1 LAFLTV
7 IKKGNF
13 IMSNTAKKLVTTF
26 EKSNKTP
33 VKKAINNAEF
43 NPLAISLSNPAES
56 ISAWVNG
63 SPCYIVTPNLPPL
76 AKLPVVYK
84 PHTQGMQAVLGML
97 GVVTYTEVKKVNGE
111 YPKGLWA
118 VTVNTGNPVGYIYA
132 TPSLQKFLKVTMA
145 QSFGNKGKS
154 HNAIA
159 SLFIQTKGYNNNAL
173 DENMASKKGL
183 ITLTKTKPK
192 GTKHSAEVIDTYMGV
207 INNLIANN
215 KFLTK
220 G

>member
-1 LAFLTV
+1 
-7 IKKGNF
+7 
-13 IMSNTAKKLVTTF
+13 MQNTAKKLGTNL
-26 EKSNKTP
+26 KSADSVKLP
-33 VKKAINNAEF
+33 VKLNNNDF

-63 SPCYIVTPNLPPL
+63 SPCYIATKNLPPF
-76 AKLPVVYK
+76 AKLPVVYGEK
-84 PHTQGMQAVLGML
+84 TQGMQAVLGML
-97 GVVTYTEVKKVNGE
+97 GIVTYTEAKKPSNE

-118 VTVNTGNPVGYIYA
+118 VTVNTGEVVGYINA
-132 TPSLQKFLKVTMA
+132 PISLQKFLKVTMA
-145 QSFGNKGKS
+145 QSFGAKGKS

-159 SLFIQTKGYNNNAL
+159 SLFIQTKGYNNNSL
-173 DENMASKKGL
+173 NENMGTKKGL

-192 GTKHSAEVIDTYMGV
+192 GKKHASEVIETYTPV

>member
-1 LAFLTV
+1 
-7 IKKGNF
+7 
-13 IMSNTAKKLVTTF
+13 MSYTAKKLATTL
-26 EKSNKTP
+26 KSSNSVP
-33 VKKAINNAEF
+33 VKKAINNADF

-97 GVVTYTEVKKVNGE
+97 GVVTYTELKKPNAE

-118 VTVNTGNPVGYIYA
+118 VTVNTGEVVGYINA
-132 TPSLQKFLKVTMA
+132 PISQQRFLKVTMA
-145 QSFGNKGKS
+145 QSFGATGKS

-159 SLFIQTKGYNNNAL
+159 SLFIQTKGYNNNSL
-173 DENMASKKGL
+173 NENMANKKGL

-192 GTKHSAEVIDTYMGV
+192 GKKHSPEVIETYTPV